1 MIEFDITFFIQL
13 ANFLILLFLLNM
25 LLFRPLRRVMDERKQ
40 ITDGGHQR
48 ARDLEE
54 QIQAKMAAYR
64 EKLQGAK
71 SRAAEERSALR
82 AAAGEEEARILSD
95 AQKKAAAQLETI
107 RSQVDREAAAA
118 GQNLRDNA
126 AQLAEQ
132 VASKVLGR
140 SL

>member
-1 MIEFDITFFIQL
+1 VIDFDFTFFIQL
-13 ANFLILLFLLNM
+13 ANFLILLYLLNV

-54 QIQAKMAAYR
+54 QIQAKMSAYR
-64 EKLQGAK
+64 EKLQDAK
-71 SRAAEERSALR
+71 SKATEERNALR
-82 AAAGEEEARILSD
+82 AAAGEEEARILGD
-95 AQKKAAAQLETI
+95 AQKKAAAQLQAI
-107 RSQVDREAAAA
+107 RGQVEREAAAA
-118 GQNLRDNA
+118 GQSLREDA
-126 AQLAEQ
+126 AQLAGQ

>member
-1 MIEFDITFFIQL
+1 MIDFDITFFIQL
-13 ANFLILLFLLNM
+13 ANFLILLFLLNL
-25 LLFRPLRRVMDERKQ
+25 LLFRPIRRVMDERKQ

-54 QIQAKMAAYR
+54 QIQAKMSAYR
-64 EKLQGAK
+64 EKLQDAK

-107 RSQVDREAAAA
+107 RSQVDQEAATA
-118 GQNLRDNA
+118 GQSLRDNA